1 MTFIAH
7 LDAGLVVVNK
17 PAGMLSV
24 PGRGP
29 QGADCAWVRVRQS
42 VQDALVVH
50 RLDMAT
56 SGLLAFAR
64 GAALQR
70 RLSTAFAERAVD
82 KRYEALVEGGPE
94 AQAGTIDLPLAA
106 DWPRRPRQQVDPVH
120 GRPSV
125 THWQVLARDGSR
137 TRLALTPV
145 TGRTH
150 QLRVHLAALGWP
162 IVGDRL
168 YDAAERA
175 AAAPRLM
182 LHACALSLVHPL
194 HGGTL
199 HLHSPAP
206 F

>member
-7 LDAGLVVVNK
+7 LDAGLVVVDK
-17 PAGMLSV
+17 PAGMLAV

-29 QGADCAWVRVRQS
+29 QGVDCAWTHVREQVP
-42 VQDALVVH
+42 DALVVH

-56 SGLLAFAR
+56 SGLLVFAR
-64 GAALQR
+64 GPALQR
-70 RLSTAFAERAVD
+70 ALSMAFAARSVD
-82 KRYEALVEGGPE
+82 KHYEALVQGGPT
-94 AQAGTIDLPLAA
+94 APTGTIALPLAA
-106 DWPRRPRQQVDPVH
+106 DWPRRPRQKVDPAH
-120 GRPSV
+120 GKPSV
-125 THWQVLARDGSR
+125 THWRVLAHEGAH

-168 YDAAERA
+168 YDAPERA
-175 AAAPRLM
+175 TVAPRLM
-182 LHACALSLVHPL
+182 LHACTLSLPHP
-194 HGGTL
+194 HGGHRL